1 MYSFTYILVGLN
13 TSMLPTIKKIIIVSI
28 ISLISSLCYSSEWG
42 SKEETDEK
50 LFSVEVMDSSAQ
62 TIKDSIVFSSTTE
75 AFRRIEVKS
84 EVMTTIKKVLFKAGT
99 RIKKGQHVV
108 ELDDYKT
115 NADLYKLNLLSQ
127 SEFDKYA
134 LFTPFG
140 GILLDGHKIAG
151 ELVMPGEKV
160 YEIIDL
166 SSLKIFGYINENEI
180 LDISLEN
187 KVEVTILDEK
197 VNGTIDYI
205 SPISDPETKT
215 FEIVVKVENKDL
227 RYKDGLSSIISIV
240 KGNVL
245 AHKISPSILA
255 LGDSGELGVK
265 VIGSDNTVQ
274 FKKINVIEDTS
285 DYMLVSGLSQ
295 KEKIIIVGQQY
306 VSAGEKVNYN

>member
-13 TSMLPTIKKIIIVSI
+13 KSMLLSIKKIIIVSI
-28 ISLISSLCYSSEWG
+28 ITLINSICYSSEWG

-84 EVMTTIKKVLFKAGT
+84 EVMTTIKKVLVKAGT
-99 RIKKGQHVV
+99 KIKKGQHVV

-134 LFTPFG
+134 LFSPFG

>member
-1 MYSFTYILVGLN
+1 MTSYLKKFTL
-13 TSMLPTIKKIIIVSI
+13 III
-28 ISLISSLCYSSEWG
+28 LTFTATLCYSSDWG
-42 SKEETDEK
+42 SQEKTEEK

-62 TIKDSIVFSSTTE
+62 TIKDSIDFSSTTE
-75 AFRRIEVKS
+75 AFRRIEIKS
-84 EVMTTIKKVLFKAGT
+84 EVMTTIEKVLVKAGS
-99 RIKKGQHVV
+99 KVNKGQHIV

-134 LFTPFG
+134 LFAPFG
-140 GILLDGHKIAG
+140 GLLLDGHKIAG

-166 SSLKIFGYINENEI
+166 NSLKIFGYINENEI
-180 LDISLEN
+180 LDVSLNN
-187 KVEVTILDEK
+187 KVEVTILNEK
-197 VNGTIDYI
+197 VKGKIDYI

-215 FEIVVKVENKDL
+215 FEIVVKVDNKNL
-227 RYKDGLSSIISIV
+227 RYKDGLSSMISIV

-265 VIGSDNTVQ
+265 IIDSDDTVQ
-274 FKKINVIEDTS
+274 FKEVNVIEDTS

-306 VSAGEKVNYN
+306 VSSGEKVSY

>member
-1 MYSFTYILVGLN
+1 MSSYLKKFILVITL
-13 TSMLPTIKKIIIVSI
+13 T
-28 ISLISSLCYSSEWG
+28 LISFLCYSSDWG
-42 SKEETDEK
+42 SQEKTEEK

-62 TIKDSIVFSSTTE
+62 TIKNSIDFSSTTE
-75 AFRRIEVKS
+75 AFRRIEIKS
-84 EVMTTIKKVLFKAGT
+84 EVMTTIEKVLVKAGS
-99 RIKKGQHVV
+99 KVNKGQHIV

-134 LFTPFG
+134 LFAPFG
-140 GILLDGHKIAG
+140 GLLLDGHKIAG

-166 SSLKIFGYINENEI
+166 NSLKIFGYINENEI
-180 LDISLEN
+180 LDVSLNN
-187 KVEVTILDEK
+187 KVEVTILNEK
-197 VNGTIDYI
+197 VKGKIDYI

-215 FEIVVKVENKDL
+215 FEIVVKVDNKNL
-227 RYKDGLSSIISIV
+227 RYKDGLSSMISIV

-265 VIGSDNTVQ
+265 IIDSDDTVQ
-274 FKKINVIEDTS
+274 FKEVNVIEDTS

-306 VSAGEKVNYN
+306 VSSGEKVSY

>member
-1 MYSFTYILVGLN
+1 MSPV
-13 TSMLPTIKKIIIVSI
+13 IKKLIII
-28 ISLISSLCYSSEWG
+28 ISLSLISAICYSSDWG
-42 SKEETDEK
+42 SKEKTEEK
-50 LFSVEVMDSSAQ
+50 LFSVEVIESSAQ
-62 TIKDSIVFSSTTE
+62 TIRDSIDFSSTTE
-75 AFRRIEVKS
+75 AFKRIEVKS
-84 EVMTTIKKVLFKAGT
+84 EIMTTIEKVLVKAGS
-99 RIKKGQHVV
+99 IISKGQHII

-134 LFTPFG
+134 LFAPFG
-140 GILLDGHKIAG
+140 GVLLDGHKIAG

-180 LDISLEN
+180 LDISLDNE
-187 KVEVTILDEK
+187 VEVTILDEQVK
-197 VNGTIDYI
+197 GIIDYI

-227 RYKDGLSSIISIV
+227 RYKDGLSSIISII

-255 LGDSGELGVK
+255 LGDKGELGVK

-306 VSAGEKVNYN
+306 VSSGEKVSFN

>member
-1 MYSFTYILVGLN
+1 MSSFL
-13 TSMLPTIKKIIIVSI
+13 KKFTLIITFTFIY
-28 ISLISSLCYSSEWG
+28 SLCYSSDWG
-42 SKEETDEK
+42 SQEKTEEK

-62 TIKDSIVFSSTTE
+62 TIKDSIDFSSTTE
-75 AFRRIEVKS
+75 AFRRIEIKS
-84 EVMTTIKKVLFKAGT
+84 EVMTTIEKVLVKAGS
-99 RIKKGQHVV
+99 KVNKGQHIV

-134 LFTPFG
+134 LFAPFG
-140 GILLDGHKIAG
+140 GLLLDGHKIAG

-166 SSLKIFGYINENEI
+166 NSLKIFGYINENEI
-180 LDISLEN
+180 LDVSLNN

-197 VNGTIDYI
+197 VEGKIDYI

-215 FEIVVKVENKDL
+215 FEIVVKVDNKNL
-227 RYKDGLSSIISIV
+227 RYKDGLSSMISIV

-265 VIGSDNTVQ
+265 IIDSNDTVQ
-274 FKKINVIEDTS
+274 FKEVNVIEDTS

-306 VSAGEKVNYN
+306 VSSGEKVSY

>member
-1 MYSFTYILVGLN
+1 MSSYLKKFT
-13 TSMLPTIKKIIIVSI
+13 IIIT
-28 ISLISSLCYSSEWG
+28 LTFISSLCYSSKWG
-42 SKEETDEK
+42 SQDKTEEK

-62 TIKDSIVFSSTTE
+62 TIKDSIDFSSTTE
-75 AFRRIEVKS
+75 AFRRIEIKS
-84 EVMTTIKKVLFKAGT
+84 EVMTTIKKVLVKAGS
-99 RIKKGQHVV
+99 KVNKGQHIV

-134 LFTPFG
+134 LFAPFG
-140 GILLDGHKIAG
+140 GLLLDGHKIAG

-166 SSLKIFGYINENEI
+166 NSLKIFGYINENEI
-180 LDISLEN
+180 LDVSLDN
-187 KVEVTILDEK
+187 KVEVTILNEK
-197 VNGTIDYI
+197 VKGKIDYI

-215 FEIVVKVENKDL
+215 FEIVVKVDNKNL
-227 RYKDGLSSIISIV
+227 RYKDGLSSMISIV

-265 VIGSDNTVQ
+265 TIDSDNTVQ
-274 FKKINVIEDTS
+274 FKEVNVIEDTS

-306 VSAGEKVNYN
+306 VSSGEKVSY

>member
-1 MYSFTYILVGLN
+1 MSSYLKKFTL
-13 TSMLPTIKKIIIVSI
+13 IIT
-28 ISLISSLCYSSEWG
+28 LTLTFSLCYSSDWG
-42 SKEETDEK
+42 SQEKTEEK

-62 TIKDSIVFSSTTE
+62 TIKDSIDFSSTTE
-75 AFRRIEVKS
+75 AFRRIEIKS
-84 EVMTTIKKVLFKAGT
+84 EVMTTIEKVLVKAGS
-99 RIKKGQHVV
+99 KVNKGQHIV

-134 LFTPFG
+134 LFAPFG
-140 GILLDGHKIAG
+140 GLLLDGHKIAG

-166 SSLKIFGYINENEI
+166 NSLKIFGYINENEI
-180 LDISLEN
+180 LDVSLNN
-187 KVEVTILDEK
+187 KVEVTILNEK
-197 VNGTIDYI
+197 VKGKIDYI

-215 FEIVVKVENKDL
+215 FEIVVKVDNKNL
-227 RYKDGLSSIISIV
+227 RYKDGLSSMISIV

-265 VIGSDNTVQ
+265 IIDSNDTVQ
-274 FKKINVIEDTS
+274 FKEVNVIEDTS

-306 VSAGEKVNYN
+306 VSSGEKVSY

>member
-1 MYSFTYILVGLN
+1 MYSFTYILVGSN
-13 TSMLPTIKKIIIVSI
+13 TSMSPTIKKIIIVSI

-84 EVMTTIKKVLFKAGT
+84 EVMTTIKKVLVKAGT
-99 RIKKGQHVV
+99 KIKKGQHVV

-134 LFTPFG
+134 LFAPFSG
-140 GILLDGHKIAG
+140 MLLDGHKIAG

>member
-1 MYSFTYILVGLN
+1 MSSYLKNFTL
-13 TSMLPTIKKIIIVSI
+13 IIT
-28 ISLISSLCYSSEWG
+28 LTFISSLCYSSDWG
-42 SKEETDEK
+42 NQEKSEEK

-62 TIKDSIVFSSTTE
+62 TIKDSIDFSSTTE
-75 AFRRIEVKS
+75 AFRRIEIKS
-84 EVMTTIKKVLFKAGT
+84 EVMTTIEKVLVKAGS
-99 RIKKGQHVV
+99 KVNKGQHIV

-134 LFTPFG
+134 LFAPFG
-140 GILLDGHKIAG
+140 GLPLDGHKIAG
-151 ELVMPGEKV
+151 ELVMPGEMV

-166 SSLKIFGYINENEI
+166 NSLKIFGYINENEI
-180 LDISLEN
+180 LDVSLNN
-187 KVEVTILDEK
+187 KVEVTILNEK
-197 VNGTIDYI
+197 VNGKIDYI

-215 FEIVVKVENKDL
+215 FEIVVKVDNKNL
-227 RYKDGLSSIISIV
+227 RYKDGLSSMISIV

-265 VIGSDNTVQ
+265 IIDSNDTVQ
-274 FKKINVIEDTS
+274 FKEVNVIEDTS

-306 VSAGEKVNYN
+306 VSSGEKVNY

>member
-1 MYSFTYILVGLN
+1 MSSYLKKFT
-13 TSMLPTIKKIIIVSI
+13 IIII
-28 ISLISSLCYSSEWG
+28 LTFTATLCYSSDWG
-42 SKEETDEK
+42 SQEKTEEK

-62 TIKDSIVFSSTTE
+62 TIKDSIDFSSTTE
-75 AFRRIEVKS
+75 AFRRIEIKS
-84 EVMTTIKKVLFKAGT
+84 EVMTTIEKVLVKAGS
-99 RIKKGQHVV
+99 KVNKGQHIV

-134 LFTPFG
+134 LFAPFG
-140 GILLDGHKIAG
+140 GLLLDGHKIAG

-166 SSLKIFGYINENEI
+166 NSLKIFGYINENEI
-180 LDISLEN
+180 LDVSLNN
-187 KVEVTILDEK
+187 KVEVTILNEK
-197 VNGTIDYI
+197 VKGKIDYI

-215 FEIVVKVENKDL
+215 FEIVVKVDNKNL
-227 RYKDGLSSIISIV
+227 RYKDGLSSMISIV

-265 VIGSDNTVQ
+265 IIDSDDTVQ
-274 FKKINVIEDTS
+274 FKEVNVIEDTS

-306 VSAGEKVNYN
+306 VSSGEKVSY

>member
-1 MYSFTYILVGLN
+1 MPSYLKKFTL
-13 TSMLPTIKKIIIVSI
+13 IIILTFI
-28 ISLISSLCYSSEWG
+28 ATLCYSSDWG
-42 SKEETDEK
+42 SQEKTEEK

-62 TIKDSIVFSSTTE
+62 TIKDSIDFSSTTE

-84 EVMTTIKKVLFKAGT
+84 EVMTTIEKVLVKAGS
-99 RIKKGQHVV
+99 KVNKGQHIV

-134 LFTPFG
+134 LFAPFG
-140 GILLDGHKIAG
+140 GLLLDGHKIAG

-160 YEIIDL
+160 YEIVDL
-166 SSLKIFGYINENEI
+166 NSLKIFGYINENEI
-180 LDISLEN
+180 LNVSLNN
-187 KVEVTILDEK
+187 KVEVTILNEK
-197 VNGTIDYI
+197 VKGKIDYI

-215 FEIVVKVENKDL
+215 FEIVVKVDNKNL
-227 RYKDGLSSIISIV
+227 RYKDGLSSMISIV

-265 VIGSDNTVQ
+265 IIDSDDTVQ
-274 FKKINVIEDTS
+274 FKEVNVIEDTS

-306 VSAGEKVNYN
+306 VSSGEKVSY

>member
-1 MYSFTYILVGLN
+1 MSPV
-13 TSMLPTIKKIIIVSI
+13 IKKLITIIIL
-28 ISLISSLCYSSEWG
+28 SLISAVCYSSDWG
-42 SKEETDEK
+42 SKEKTEEK
-50 LFSVEVMDSSAQ
+50 LFSVEVIESSAQ
-62 TIKDSIVFSSTTE
+62 TIRDSIDFSSTTE
-75 AFRRIEVKS
+75 AFKRIEVKS
-84 EVMTTIKKVLFKAGT
+84 EIMTTIEKVLVKAGS
-99 RIKKGQHVV
+99 IISKGQHII

-134 LFTPFG
+134 LFAPFG
-140 GILLDGHKIAG
+140 GVLLDGHKIAG

-180 LDISLEN
+180 LDISLDNE
-187 KVEVTILDEK
+187 VEVTILDEQVK
-197 VNGTIDYI
+197 GIIDYI

-227 RYKDGLSSIISIV
+227 RYKDGLSSIISII
-240 KGNVL
+240 KGNIL

-255 LGDSGELGVK
+255 LGDKGELGVK

-306 VSAGEKVNYN
+306 VSSGEKVSFN

>member
-1 MYSFTYILVGLN
+1 MCIRDRGSQD
-13 TSMLPTIKKIIIVSI
+13 KI
-28 ISLISSLCYSSEWG
+28 E
-42 SKEETDEK
+42 EK

-62 TIKDSIVFSSTTE
+62 TIKDSIDFSSTTE
-75 AFRRIEVKS
+75 AFRRIEIKS
-84 EVMTTIKKVLFKAGT
+84 EVMTTIEKVLVKAGS
-99 RIKKGQHVV
+99 KVNKGQHIV

-134 LFTPFG
+134 LFAPFG
-140 GILLDGHKIAG
+140 GLLLDGHKIAG

-166 SSLKIFGYINENEI
+166 NSLKIFGYINENEI
-180 LDISLEN
+180 LDVSLNN

-197 VNGTIDYI
+197 VEGKIDYI

-215 FEIVVKVENKDL
+215 FEIVVKVDNKNL
-227 RYKDGLSSIISIV
+227 RYKDGLSSMISIV

-265 VIGSDNTVQ
+265 IIDSADTVQ
-274 FKKINVIEDTS
+274 FKEVNVIEDTS

-306 VSAGEKVNYN
+306 VSSGEKVSY

>member
-13 TSMLPTIKKIIIVSI
+13 TSMLPTIKKIIIVSTI
-28 ISLISSLCYSSEWG
+28 TFINSLCYSSEWG

-50 LFSVEVMDSSAQ
+50 LFSVEVIESSAQ

-84 EVMTTIKKVLFKAGT
+84 EVMTTIEKVLVKAGSK
-99 RIKKGQHVV
+99 IKKGQHII

-134 LFTPFG
+134 LFAPFG

-180 LDISLEN
+180 LDVSLEN
-187 KVEVTILDEK
+187 KVEVTILNEK

-215 FEIVVKVENKDL
+215 FEIIVKVENIDL
-227 RYKDGLSSIISIV
+227 RYKDGLSSIISII
-240 KGNVL
+240 KGNVF

-306 VSAGEKVNYN
+306 VSAGEKVNFN

>member
-1 MYSFTYILVGLN
+1 MSSLL
-13 TSMLPTIKKIIIVSI
+13 KKL
-28 ISLISSLCYSSEWG
+28 SLIITLTFLSSLCYSSEWG
-42 SKEETDEK
+42 SQEKIEEK

-62 TIKDSIVFSSTTE
+62 TIKDSIDFSSTTE
-75 AFRRIEVKS
+75 AFRRIEIKS
-84 EVMTTIKKVLFKAGT
+84 EVMTTIEQVLVKAGS
-99 RIKKGQHVV
+99 KVNKGQHIV

-134 LFTPFG
+134 LFAPFG
-140 GILLDGHKIAG
+140 GLLLDGHKIAG

-166 SSLKIFGYINENEI
+166 NSLKIFGYINENEI
-180 LDISLEN
+180 LDVSLNN

-197 VNGTIDYI
+197 VKGKIDYI

-215 FEIVVKVENKDL
+215 FEIVVKVDNKNL
-227 RYKDGLSSIISIV
+227 RYKDGLSSMISIV

-265 VIGSDNTVQ
+265 IIDSNDTVQ
-274 FKKINVIEDTS
+274 FKEVNVIEDTS

-306 VSAGEKVNYN
+306 VSSGEKVSY

>member
-1 MYSFTYILVGLN
+1 MSSLLKKFTL
-13 TSMLPTIKKIIIVSI
+13 IITLT
-28 ISLISSLCYSSEWG
+28 LISSLCYSSEWG
-42 SKEETDEK
+42 SQEKIEEK

-62 TIKDSIVFSSTTE
+62 TIKDSIDFSSTTE
-75 AFRRIEVKS
+75 AFRRIEIKS
-84 EVMTTIKKVLFKAGT
+84 EVMTTIEKVLVKAGS
-99 RIKKGQHVV
+99 KVNKGQHIV

-134 LFTPFG
+134 LFAPFG
-140 GILLDGHKIAG
+140 GLLLDGHKIAG

-166 SSLKIFGYINENEI
+166 NSLKIFGYINENEI
-180 LDISLEN
+180 LDVSLDN
-187 KVEVTILDEK
+187 KVEVTILNEK
-197 VNGTIDYI
+197 VKGKIDYI

-215 FEIVVKVENKDL
+215 FEIVVKVDNKNL
-227 RYKDGLSSIISIV
+227 RYKDGLSSMISIV

-265 VIGSDNTVQ
+265 IIDSDDTVQ
-274 FKKINVIEDTS
+274 FKEVNVIEDTS

-306 VSAGEKVNYN
+306 VSSGEKVSY

>member
-1 MYSFTYILVGLN
+1 
-13 TSMLPTIKKIIIVSI
+13 
-28 ISLISSLCYSSEWG
+28 
-42 SKEETDEK
+42 
-50 LFSVEVMDSSAQ
+50 MDSSAQ
-62 TIKDSIVFSSTTE
+62 TIKDSIDFSSTTE
-75 AFRRIEVKS
+75 AFRRIEIKS
-84 EVMTTIKKVLFKAGT
+84 EVMTTIEKVLVKAGS
-99 RIKKGQHVV
+99 KVNKGQHIV

-134 LFTPFG
+134 LFAPFG
-140 GILLDGHKIAG
+140 GLLLDGHKIAG

-166 SSLKIFGYINENEI
+166 NSLKIFGYINENEI
-180 LDISLEN
+180 LDVSLDN
-187 KVEVTILDEK
+187 KVEVTILNEK
-197 VNGTIDYI
+197 VKGKIDYI

-215 FEIVVKVENKDL
+215 FEIVVKVDNKNL
-227 RYKDGLSSIISIV
+227 RYKDGLSSMISIV

-265 VIGSDNTVQ
+265 IIDSDDTVQ
-274 FKKINVIEDTS
+274 FKEVNVIEDTS

-306 VSAGEKVNYN
+306 VSSGEKVSY

>member
-84 EVMTTIKKVLFKAGT
+84 EVMTTVKKVLVKAGT
-99 RIKKGQHVV
+99 KIKKGQHVV

-134 LFTPFG
+134 LFSPFG

-166 SSLKIFGYINENEI
+166 SSLKIFGYINEYEI

-265 VIGSDNTVQ
+265 VIGPDNTVQ

>member
-1 MYSFTYILVGLN
+1 MALFFKKFTLTL
-13 TSMLPTIKKIIIVSI
+13 TL
-28 ISLISSLCYSSEWG
+28 SLISFLCYS
-42 SKEETDEK
+42 TDWSSQEKTEEK

-62 TIKDSIVFSSTTE
+62 IIKDSIDFSSTTE
-75 AFRRIEVKS
+75 AFRRIEIKS
-84 EVMTTIKKVLFKAGT
+84 EVMTTIEKVLVKAGSKV
-99 RIKKGQHVV
+99 KKGQHIV

-134 LFTPFG
+134 LFAPFG
-140 GILLDGHKIAG
+140 GLLLDGHKIAG

-180 LDISLEN
+180 LDVSLDN
-187 KVEVTILDEK
+187 KVEVTILNEK
-197 VNGTIDYI
+197 VKGKIDYI

-215 FEIVVKVENKDL
+215 FEIVVKVDNKNL
-227 RYKDGLSSIISIV
+227 RYKDGLSSMISIV

-265 VIGSDNTVQ
+265 IIDSDDTVQ
-274 FKKINVIEDTS
+274 FKEVNVIEDTS

-306 VSAGEKVNYN
+306 VSSGEKVSY

>member
-1 MYSFTYILVGLN
+1 MSSFLKKFTLVITL
-13 TSMLPTIKKIIIVSI
+13 TFT
-28 ISLISSLCYSSEWG
+28 SSLCYSSDWSSQE
-42 SKEETDEK
+42 KTEEK

-62 TIKDSIVFSSTTE
+62 TIKDSIDFSSTTE
-75 AFRRIEVKS
+75 AFRRIEIKS
-84 EVMTTIKKVLFKAGT
+84 EVMTTIEKVLVKAGS
-99 RIKKGQHVV
+99 KVNKGQHIV

-134 LFTPFG
+134 LFAPFG
-140 GILLDGHKIAG
+140 GLLLDGHKIAG

-166 SSLKIFGYINENEI
+166 NSLKIFGYINENEI
-180 LDISLEN
+180 LDVSLNN
-187 KVEVTILDEK
+187 KVEVTILNEK
-197 VNGTIDYI
+197 VKGKIDYI

-215 FEIVVKVENKDL
+215 FEIVVKVDNKNL
-227 RYKDGLSSIISIV
+227 RYKDGLSSMISIV

-265 VIGSDNTVQ
+265 IIDSDNTVQ
-274 FKKINVIEDTS
+274 FKEVNVIEDTS

-306 VSAGEKVNYN
+306 VSSGEKVSY

>member
-1 MYSFTYILVGLN
+1 MSPV
-13 TSMLPTIKKIIIVSI
+13 IKKLITI
-28 ISLISSLCYSSEWG
+28 ISLSLISAVCYSSDWG
-42 SKEETDEK
+42 SKEKTEEK
-50 LFSVEVMDSSAQ
+50 LFSVEVIESSAQ
-62 TIKDSIVFSSTTE
+62 TIRDSIDFSSTTE
-75 AFRRIEVKS
+75 AFKRIEVKS
-84 EVMTTIKKVLFKAGT
+84 EIMTTIEKVLVKAGS
-99 RIKKGQHVV
+99 IISKGQHII

-134 LFTPFG
+134 LFAPFSG
-140 GILLDGHKIAG
+140 VLLDGHKIAG

-180 LDISLEN
+180 LDISLDNE
-187 KVEVTILDEK
+187 VEVTILDEQVK
-197 VNGTIDYI
+197 GIIDYI

-227 RYKDGLSSIISIV
+227 RYKDGLSSIISII

-255 LGDSGELGVK
+255 LGDKGELGVK

-306 VSAGEKVNYN
+306 VSSGEKVSFN

>member
-1 MYSFTYILVGLN
+1 MSPV
-13 TSMLPTIKKIIIVSI
+13 IKKLIII
-28 ISLISSLCYSSEWG
+28 ISLSLISALCYSSDWG
-42 SKEETDEK
+42 SKEKTEEK
-50 LFSVEVMDSSAQ
+50 LFSVEVIESSAQ
-62 TIKDSIVFSSTTE
+62 TIRDSIDFSSTTE
-75 AFRRIEVKS
+75 AFKRIEVKS
-84 EVMTTIKKVLFKAGT
+84 EIMTTIEKVLVKAGS
-99 RIKKGQHVV
+99 IISKGQHII

-127 SEFDKYA
+127 SEFDKYS
-134 LFTPFG
+134 LFAPFG
-140 GILLDGHKIAG
+140 GVLLDGHKIAG

-180 LDISLEN
+180 LDISLDNE
-187 KVEVTILDEK
+187 VEVTILDEQVK
-197 VNGTIDYI
+197 GIIDYI

-227 RYKDGLSSIISIV
+227 RYKDGLSSIISII

-255 LGDSGELGVK
+255 LGDKGELGVK

-306 VSAGEKVNYN
+306 VSSGEKVNFN

>member
-1 MYSFTYILVGLN
+1 MSPV
-13 TSMLPTIKKIIIVSI
+13 IKKLIII
-28 ISLISSLCYSSEWG
+28 ISLSLISALCYSSDWG
-42 SKEETDEK
+42 SKEKTEEK
-50 LFSVEVMDSSAQ
+50 LFSVEVIESSAQ
-62 TIKDSIVFSSTTE
+62 TIKDSIDFSSTTE
-75 AFRRIEVKS
+75 AFKRIEVKS
-84 EVMTTIKKVLFKAGT
+84 EIMTTIEKVLVKAGST
-99 RIKKGQHVV
+99 ISKGQHII

-134 LFTPFG
+134 LFAPFG
-140 GILLDGHKIAG
+140 GVLLDGHKIAG

-180 LDISLEN
+180 LDISLDNE
-187 KVEVTILDEK
+187 VEVTILDEQVK
-197 VNGTIDYI
+197 GIIDYI

-227 RYKDGLSSIISIV
+227 RYKDGLSSIISII

-255 LGDSGELGVK
+255 LGDKGELGVK

-306 VSAGEKVNYN
+306 VSSGEKVSFN

>member
-1 MYSFTYILVGLN
+1 MYSSTYTLLGKIYSMSSFLKKFTL
-13 TSMLPTIKKIIIVSI
+13 IIT
-28 ISLISSLCYSSEWG
+28 LTFTSSLCYSSDWSSQE
-42 SKEETDEK
+42 KTEEK

-62 TIKDSIVFSSTTE
+62 TIKDSIDFSSTTE
-75 AFRRIEVKS
+75 AFRRIEIKS
-84 EVMTTIKKVLFKAGT
+84 EVMTTIEKVLVKAGS
-99 RIKKGQHVV
+99 KVNKGQHIV

-134 LFTPFG
+134 LFAPFG
-140 GILLDGHKIAG
+140 GLLLDGHKIAG

-166 SSLKIFGYINENEI
+166 NSLKIFGYINENEI
-180 LDISLEN
+180 LDVSLDN

-197 VNGTIDYI
+197 VKGKIDYI

-215 FEIVVKVENKDL
+215 FEIVVKVENKNL
-227 RYKDGLSSIISIV
+227 RYKDGLSSMISIV

-255 LGDSGELGVK
+255 LGKSGELGVK
-265 VIGSDNTVQ
+265 VIDSENIVQ
-274 FKKINVIEDTS
+274 FKEINVIEDTS

-295 KEKIIIVGQQY
+295 KERIIIVGQQY
-306 VSAGEKVNYN
+306 VSAGEKVSF